1 MVLQV
6 FRGGN
11 LDYLTLQN
19 KEHLRVCQMNLQ
31 NRSLELQPVPECHI
45 LVLDKADEISPYY
58 DVA

>member
-1 MVLQV
+1 V